1 MSRFLEEIR
10 TFIDKQ
16 PFNIIRL
23 SQSYRGGAIETLEY
37 TPASACQNVYSVA
50 KTFTMTALGLLY
62 DRGLL
67 RPDDKICDILRDELP
82 EAGMD
87 GRWRDATVGMALT
100 HRLGLPAGFLDIDV
114 TKSSTF
120 TRDFLRYLFTYPL
133 ACAPGTEARYSDG
146 AYYLLARVAEKKAGM
161 TLDNFLWR
169 ELLTKLDFQEM
180 AWSHCPQGHAIG
192 ATGLYIHAADM
203 VKLGLI
209 YLDGGLYRG
218 ERMLSREWV
227 DLAVT
232 HGFALDWDAQHRFFH
247 KGGMHGQ
254 ILIVLPEQGRVVALQ
269 SFDGNSRVIAE
280 WVRDYGDR
288 A

>member
-1 MSRFLEEIR
+1 
-10 TFIDKQ
+10 
-16 PFNIIRL
+16 
-23 SQSYRGGAIETLEY
+23 
-37 TPASACQNVYSVA
+37 
-50 KTFTMTALGLLY
+50 
-62 DRGLL
+62 
-67 RPDDKICDILRDELP
+67 
-82 EAGMD
+82 
-87 GRWRDATVGMALT
+87 
-100 HRLGLPAGFLDIDV
+100 
-114 TKSSTF
+114 
-120 TRDFLRYLFTYPL
+120 
-133 ACAPGTEARYSDG
+133 
-146 AYYLLARVAEKKAGM
+146 M

-180 AWSHCPQGHAIG
+180 AGSHCPQGHAIG